1 MDEIA
6 LFNSE
11 LSSSDVTS
19 IYNSGGPDDLASL
32 SPVGW
37 WRMGDN
43 NSGSGTTITDQGS
56 GGNDG
61 TLTNG
66 PTFSTDVPVAPSFNN
81 SRSLSYDGTDDY
93 ALASSLSGHAAPFT
107 MSFWFLTSNDAN
119 MVPFHYQ
126 DNLWFRMVLRSSS
139 DGRRIRFYGSNDSN
153 KTSTG
158 AWVSGQWNHFAATV
172 DSSGNT
178 DLYLNGT
185 YDSTHTGGGI
195 SAVTSNFMVGAQWHS
210 GSPISDFNGQLD
222 EVATWNAVLSNGSA
236 SVGATAGGD
245 IAAIYN
251 SGVPNDLASASS
263 YDTDR
268 TANLTNWW
276 RMEEGSGTSVANSVT
291 GGTALGLNNDT
302 TFSTDVP
309 VAPSSLTNTY
319 SLSLDGTND
328 DCTVSNYAQTG
339 SFSLSMWI
347 NPQAAIS
354 GPIYLFYKEA
364 SGVNGMNLDINSNTL
379 RWTLYDDTQHPSPTT
394 ALVRYAPCT
403 VAQNQWHHIVVTYDG
418 STSYTGMNHY
428 IDGVKATSHSSE
440 QNYGTNPTFQSAA
453 TSTIYVGTRGLYNN
467 RFPLLV
473 DEVAI
478 FDKELSQSDV
488 DSLRDG
494 TSGQGNAIPADISS
508 MADLDIWLRM
518 EEGSGTSVV
527 NTANSGTYDLTL
539 INGPTFSTN
548 VPT

>member
-1 MDEIA
+1 MTFILPSFGASAISAVPASGGASPWSGNTYSVDFDGTDDYVDTNSTFQSTYQSSHTISFWFKLDNTSSLQSLFGAWSGPTSQNAIYFDGSASIVHRYRVASSPKATTSAAFTADTNWHHYAVTLTQNGSNLDVKTYIDGVYKSTNTEAITMSGFSQSNNSYIGFRNGSTGYLDGKMDEVVIIGSALSDGGVSTGQTAGGDIA
-6 LFNSE
+6 TL
-11 LSSSDVTS
+11 
-19 IYNSGGPDDLASL
+19 YNSGTPSDISSL
-32 SPVGW
+32 SPVAW
-37 WRMGDN
+37 YRMGDN
-43 NSGSGTTITDQGS
+43 NSGTGTTITDQGS
-56 GGNDG
+56 GGTNG

-66 PTFSTDVPVAPSFNN
+66 PTFSTDVPVAP
-81 SRSLSYDGTDDY
+81 
-93 ALASSLSGHAAPFT
+93 
-107 MSFWFLTSNDAN
+107 
-119 MVPFHYQ
+119 
-126 DNLWFRMVLRSSS
+126 
-139 DGRRIRFYGSNDSN
+139 
-153 KTSTG
+153 
-158 AWVSGQWNHFAATV
+158 
-172 DSSGNT
+172 
-178 DLYLNGT
+178 
-185 YDSTHTGGGI
+185 
-195 SAVTSNFMVGAQWHS
+195 
-210 GSPISDFNGQLD
+210 
-222 EVATWNAVLSNGSA
+222 
-236 SVGATAGGD
+236 
-245 IAAIYN
+245 
-251 SGVPNDLASASS
+251 
-263 YDTDR
+263 
-268 TANLTNWW
+268 
-276 RMEEGSGTSVANSVT
+276 
-291 GGTALGLNNDT
+291 
-302 TFSTDVP
+302 
-309 VAPSSLTNTY
+309 SLTNTY

-354 GPIYLFYKEA
+354 GSIYLFYKEA
-364 SGVNGMNLDINSNTL
+364 SGVNGMNLDITSNTL

-527 NTANSGTYDLTL
+527 NTANSGTNDATL
-539 INGPTFSTN
+539 VNGPTFSTT
-548 VPT
+548 VPS

>member
-1 MDEIA
+1 MINSTDPLRFGARSQSSAPNSFLQGKMDEIA

-61 TLTNG
+61 TLNNG
-66 PTFSTDVPVAPSFNN
+66 P
-81 SRSLSYDGTDDY
+81 
-93 ALASSLSGHAAPFT
+93 
-107 MSFWFLTSNDAN
+107 
-119 MVPFHYQ
+119 
-126 DNLWFRMVLRSSS
+126 
-139 DGRRIRFYGSNDSN
+139 
-153 KTSTG
+153 
-158 AWVSGQWNHFAATV
+158 
-172 DSSGNT
+172 
-178 DLYLNGT
+178 
-185 YDSTHTGGGI
+185 
-195 SAVTSNFMVGAQWHS
+195 
-210 GSPISDFNGQLD
+210 
-222 EVATWNAVLSNGSA
+222 
-236 SVGATAGGD
+236 
-245 IAAIYN
+245 
-251 SGVPNDLASASS
+251 
-263 YDTDR
+263 
-268 TANLTNWW
+268 
-276 RMEEGSGTSVANSVT
+276 
-291 GGTALGLNNDT
+291 